1 MLINAA
7 LAANDRSKY
16 YFTLLQTAVMR
27 AQRLDS
33 QAPDLRRERLT
44 CGVTNEAL
52 DSVVADAS
60 ADRDG
65 RIRIA
70 DGNTIVDAL
79 TAEDEAARLAAEE

>member
-33 QAPDLRRERLT
+33 QD
-44 CGVTNEAL
+44 CG
-52 DSVVADAS
+52 
-60 ADRDG
+60 RQYH
-65 RIRIA
+65 R
-70 DGNTIVDAL
+70 
-79 TAEDEAARLAAEE
+79 